1 MTIAV
6 LSDIHANH
14 IAFARCVEDALAHG
28 AEAFWLLGDYV
39 CDLAGV
45 AETMALLREL
55 MARYPC
61 TLLRGN
67 KEDYWLG
74 DETSRHTW
82 RPGSSATGTLWYT
95 YHLLTA
101 EDIALFRT
109 LPAAQTMH
117 LPGLPP
123 VLLCHGSPESNRGKL
138 LDNSE
143 TRALMES
150 STAPLILCGHT
161 HQPFQLTHAGV
172 TVANPGAVG
181 VAIGSAGLADYLLL
195 TGENG
200 PWHLTQRQ
208 LPYDVDAVV
217 DNLVACGLDRIAP
230 SWTRSTVQILRHGG
244 PKKTVLV
251 AKVLEVCHKRLGEMA
266 LADVPEE
273 CWQEALALLD
283 IP

>member
-14 IAFARCVEDALAHG
+14 LAFARCVEDALAHG

-39 CDLAGV
+39 CDLAEV
-45 AETMALLREL
+45 AETMALLRDL

-74 DETSRHTW
+74 DEASRRTW
-82 RPGSSATGTLWYT
+82 RSGSSATGTLWYT
-95 YHLLTA
+95 YRLLTA

-109 LPAAQTMH
+109 LPVAKTMH

-138 LDNSE
+138 LDNQE
-143 TRALMES
+143 TRDWMES

-161 HQPFQLTHAGV
+161 HQPFQINHAGV

-181 VAIGSAGLADYLLL
+181 VAIGSEGVADYLLL

-200 PWHLTQRQ
+200 AWRLTQRQ
-208 LPYDVDAVV
+208 LPYDVDAAVES
-217 DNLVACGLDRIAP
+217 LTACGLDRIAP
-230 SWTRSTVQILRHGG
+230 CWTRSTIQILRHGG
-244 PKKTVLV
+244 PKKTAVV
-251 AKVLEVCHKRLGEMA
+251 AKVMEVREKRLGTLP
-266 LADVPEE
+266 LADIPEE
-273 CWQEALALLD
+273 CWQAALSLLG

>member
-14 IAFARCVEDALAHG
+14 IAFARCVEDALANG

-45 AETMALLREL
+45 AETMALLRNL

-74 DETSRHTW
+74 DDESRSTW

-95 YHLLTA
+95 YSLLTA

-109 LPAAQTMH
+109 LPVAITLR

-123 VLLCHGSPESNRGKL
+123 VLLCHGSPESNRGTL
-138 LDNSE
+138 RDCE
-143 TRALMES
+143 ATRALMES
-150 STAPLILCGHT
+150 STVPLILCGHT
-161 HQPFQLTHAGV
+161 HQPYQLSHAGV

-200 PWHLTQRQ
+200 AWRLTQRQ
-208 LPYDVDAVV
+208 LPYDVDAAVES
-217 DNLVACGLDRIAP
+217 LTACGLDRIAP
-230 SWTRSTVQILRHGG
+230 CWTCSTIHILRYGG
-244 PKKTVLV
+244 PKKTAVV
-251 AKVLEVCHKRLGEMA
+251 AKVMEVCDRRLGA
-266 LADVPEE
+266 LPLADIPEE
-273 CWQEALALLD
+273 CWQEALSLLD